1 MFKIPKQEYTGEFKE
16 LAVKRVKI
24 LASGLVY
31 ALAPG
36 LGTFTFGDPRTATLK
51 GLDGSF
57 DLRPVLG

>member
-1 MFKIPKQEYTGEFKE
+1 MSAHWRSVARSSPRISFTRWPG
-16 LAVKRVKI
+16 
-24 LASGLVY
+24 
-31 ALAPG
+31 G